1 VQELRVFEFAKEIGV
16 ETLALMDKLRKWDI
30 AVKSHMA
37 TLNAETIEQIKQRMA
52 EEDGKP
58 STDKKVTKKKAVR
71 KKAESTGTKKVVRT
85 RKAAEIAE
93 AAAQAAADE
102 AAAIVAQQEEEAAV
116 QAAAKKTVRRKAQ
129 QDDEAEDESAV
140 AESQQ
145 ATSTEEKPSEPSTT
159 EIAAK
164 TVESAPAAPS
174 VQDTRPKNIIGRMD
188 LSKVD
193 SFAKNRFQKPQ
204 DRPQGT
210 STYTPNR
217 GGYSPDR
224 ARPIGALPPNP
235 NPRPAGPGMGM
246 RQQNAIVDDFSPIGD
261 SNDKRDKGRK
271 RLATKQPTVE
281 EGPRA
286 IPEEEQNNF
295 IRTDFRK
302 REVIFQPKKKKVQVG
317 LAKKT
322 EITQMKASKRVIKIF
337 GPTSVADVAQN
348 LKIKPAQLIGTL
360 IKQGM
365 TVKATDM
372 LDFDTIALIAPE
384 FQYEAINVERTPD
397 ELADAAAFGD
407 LDAEP
412 VPRAPVVTVMGHVD
426 HGKTSLLDA
435 IRAADVASGE
445 AGGITQH
452 IGAYSVK
459 LADGRFVTFLDT
471 PGHEAFTAM
480 RARGANATDIA
491 VIVIAA
497 DDGVMPQTAEAI
509 NHAKAAGVPIIVAM
523 NKMDRQGANP
533 ERIKQQVME
542 FELVSEEWGGSTMFI
557 GTSAAKKTGIKEL
570 LEAIHLQAEILEL
583 KANPARSAKG
593 LVIESKL
600 EKGRGVVCTLLVKEG
615 TLRRGDEIVA
625 GVAVG
630 RVKALTNYKGEQ
642 LKEAGPGIPV
652 EVLGLNVTPLAGDR
666 FDVTKDDTTAQEIA
680 NLRIQEKRKSEVTT
694 PNSKMSLEELFSKV
708 QQGEVKELP
717 VVLKS
722 DVAGSIEA
730 IKSLFEKVA
739 TAKVKV
745 KVIHT
750 AVGGITESD
759 VMLAS
764 SASAVLV
771 GFNVRPDGGATT
783 AAKREGVQVKTY
795 SVIYELADDI
805 RLAMKGMLAP
815 KIVEEFQGRAE
826 VREIFKI
833 PNAGTV
839 AGSFVTT
846 GKIHRDNFVRLVR
859 DGKQIYE
866 GALGG
871 LRRFKDTVKEVA
883 EGYECGITIA
893 NFNDLK
899 VGDIVEA
906 FKRIEVEAELE

>member
-1 VQELRVFEFAKEIGV
+1 MQELRVFEFAKEVGI

-37 TLNAETIEQIKQRMA
+37 TLDAETIEQIKQRMA
-52 EEDGKP
+52 EEEGESGP
-58 STDKKVTKKKAVR
+58 KKKTAKKKAVR
-71 KKAESTGTKKVVRT
+71 KKAAGKGAKKVVRT
-85 RKAAEIAE
+85 RKASEVAE
-93 AAAQAAADE
+93 AAAAAA
-102 AAAIVAQQEEEAAV
+102 AEEEAAAAKQAASEEAPAQKKV
-116 QAAAKKTVRRKAQ
+116 VRRKTTDVEQEAPVEVASAEPQQEAPAATEENQPEAAAK
-129 QDDEAEDESAV
+129 
-140 AESQQ
+140 
-145 ATSTEEKPSEPSTT
+145 
-159 EIAAK
+159 
-164 TVESAPAAPS
+164 
-174 VQDTRPKNIIGRMD
+174 DTRPKNIIGRMD

-193 SFAKNRFQKPQ
+193 SFAKNRYQKPQ
-204 DRPQGT
+204 DRSSG
-210 STYTPNR
+210 SGGYTPNR

-224 ARPIGALPPNP
+224 ARPIGAGLNTRTNNAPSS
-235 NPRPAGPGMGM
+235 GGGMGM
-246 RQQNAIVDDFSPIGD
+246 RQAMIDDIDASMGMD
-261 SNDKRDKGRK
+261 NKKDKGRK
-271 RLATKQPTVE
+271 RLATKQPSAE

-286 IPEEEQNNF
+286 VPEGEQEAF

-302 REVIFQPKKKKVQVG
+302 REIIFQPKKKKVQVG
-317 LAKKT
+317 PAKKT
-322 EITQMKASKRVIKIF
+322 EITKAKASKRVIKIF
-337 GPTSVADVAQN
+337 GATGVADVAQQ
-348 LKIKPAQLIGTL
+348 LKIKPGQLISTL
-360 IKQGM
+360 MKQGV
-365 TVKATDM
+365 TVKATDT

-384 FQYEAINVERTPD
+384 FEYEAVNVERTPD
-397 ELADAAAFGD
+397 ELADAAAFGN
-407 LDAEP
+407 LEAEP
-412 VPRAPVVTVMGHVD
+412 QPRAPVVTVMGHVD

-435 IRAADVASGE
+435 IRSADVASGE

-509 NHAKAAGVPIIVAM
+509 NHAKAAGVPLIIAM
-523 NKMDRQGANP
+523 NKMDRPGANADK
-533 ERIKQQVME
+533 IKQQVME
-542 FELVSEEWGGSTMFI
+542 FELVSEEWGGTTMFI
-557 GTSAAKKTGIKEL
+557 GTSAVKKTGIKEL

-583 KANPARSAKG
+583 KANPERSAKG
-593 LVIESKL
+593 LVIESKV

-625 GVAVG
+625 GCAVG
-630 RVKALTNYKGEQ
+630 RVKALSNYKGEQ
-642 LKEAGPGIPV
+642 IKEAGPGVPV
-652 EVLGLNVTPLAGDR
+652 EVLGLDITPEAGDR
-666 FDVTKDDTTAQEIA
+666 FDVTKDDKSAQEIA
-680 NLRIQEKRKSEVTT
+680 KLRIGEKKKAENVT

-708 QQGEVKELP
+708 QQGEVQELP

-739 TAKVKV
+739 TSKVKV
-745 KVIHT
+745 KVIHA
-750 AVGGITESD
+750 AVGGVTESD

-771 GFNVRPDGGATT
+771 GFNVRPDGGATI
-783 AAKREGVQVKTY
+783 AAKREGVQIKTY
-795 SVIYELADDI
+795 SIIYELADDI
-805 RLAMKGMLAP
+805 KLAMKGMLAP
-815 KIVEEFQGRAE
+815 KVVEEFQGRAE

-839 AGSFVTT
+839 AGSFVTA
-846 GKIHRDNFVRLVR
+846 GKIHRDDFVRLSR

-866 GALGG
+866 GDLGG

-893 NFNDLK
+893 NFNDIK
-899 VGDIVEA
+899 VGDVIES